1 MDRLHIR
8 LDKQFRMV
16 CTYHDNI
23 KAHLITG
30 LAINRMQPQ

>member
-16 CTYHDNI
+16 CTYHDNT
-23 KAHLITG
+23 KPYLTTG
-30 LAINRMQPQ
+30 LAINRMHHQ